1 MGHFTS
7 DKTKTLRD
15 LWPVTRNIASK
26 GYTQAQIPEAQ
37 CLGVEFSLSELLQSH
52 MKKWEAMQI
61 RKEPPWAKQLKI
73 IIYHS
78 AWSEERLDFGPH
90 QAPPAVVSSC
100 GKQSVQPRS
109 VFSLSLSLSL
119 LLPLPLS
126 LSIYPLPFHRCQLPW
141 VPRLCGLSG
150 CQDTWLL
157 VVFSLTV
164 GFHRHY
170 GLKTLWSQLCC
181 CPLVISGWWWVRL
194 VRQVSQTLVRHVFY
208 PFILIKENWHLKM
221 TNHRAERSVAEL
233 CPLLIL

>member
-109 VFSLSLSLSL
+109 VFSLSLSPSC
-119 LLPLPLS
+119 S
-126 LSIYPLPFHRCQLPW
+126 LSHYHSLYI
-141 VPRLCGLSG
+141 LCPSTVVNYHEFLDYVA
-150 CQDTWLL
+150 CL
-157 VVFSLTV
+157 VVRTPGYL
-164 GFHRHY
+164 
-170 GLKTLWSQLCC
+170 
-181 CPLVISGWWWVRL
+181 
-194 VRQVSQTLVRHVFY
+194 
-208 PFILIKENWHLKM
+208 
-221 TNHRAERSVAEL
+221 
-233 CPLLIL
+233 